1 MKYLHKKIKH
11 ALFKKKIK
19 SYIQL
24 INTLIKKNK
33 TKKLRSF

>member
-1 MKYLHKKIKH
+1 MKHLHKKIKN

-19 SYIQL
+19 NYLQL
-24 INTLIKKNK
+24 VNILLKKNK